1 MRLLYVTVVASLVSM
16 ILIGSYLYAPAGLKA
31 AVIPPVTE
39 NISEINGVVKRGDA
53 LFDIFRK
60 YKIDM
65 EKFLQ
70 VKKASANSEGLR
82 NLRADN
88 LYILRIDDK
97 NNHLSGAIT
106 IFFS

>member
-1 MRLLYVTVVASLVSM
+1 MRLLYVTVVVSLVSM

-31 AVIPPVTE
+31 AAIQPMTE

-60 YKIDM
+60 YKMDM

-70 VKKASANSEGLR
+70 VKKAPAN
-82 NLRADN
+82 
-88 LYILRIDDK
+88 I
-97 NNHLSGAIT
+97 
-106 IFFS
+106 

>member
-1 MRLLYVTVVASLVSM
+1 MRLLYITVVVSLVSM

-31 AVIPPVTE
+31 AVIQPVTE

-65 EKFLQ
+65 ERFLQ
-70 VKKASANSEGLR
+70 IKKAPAN
-82 NLRADN
+82 
-88 LYILRIDDK
+88 I
-97 NNHLSGAIT
+97 
-106 IFFS
+106 